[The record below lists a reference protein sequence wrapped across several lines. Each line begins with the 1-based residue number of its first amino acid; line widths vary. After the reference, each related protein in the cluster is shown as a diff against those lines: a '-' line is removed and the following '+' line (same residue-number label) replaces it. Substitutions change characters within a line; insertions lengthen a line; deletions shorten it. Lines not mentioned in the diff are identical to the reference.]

1 MKKVYYGPLLFLMST
16 ALILTFSCKKERALE
31 REAPVDYLE
40 EIKSTVKNPLD
51 SIIDTVQRDYGVK
64 VFYQFTPRIIDPTTF
79 FTPTS
84 YNQALA
90 YTNTVIR
97 KMWLGPLKQRF
108 PKFWAE
114 QKPIEFLVVG
124 SAIKFNSISSG
135 GAAGAG
141 LNGQFYRLGMGAVDN
156 MNFGAAIG
164 TVRNMVREH
173 MCILFHEHA
182 HQMDHKYGRGY
193 EYDRVS
199 RGDYY
204 GTPGYASRTDAQ
216 AQLDGFFRNYGGYA
230 PEEDFATTVEACL
243 RFSKDSIMKIV
254 AKNAKLRT
262 KYDMIYKKYLDMGMD
277 LHQMK
282 IYLDS
287 AAIALQ

>member
-1 MKKVYYGPLLFLMST
+1 MKKIYYKSFLFLLCFMVILFFSCNKET
-16 ALILTFSCKKERALE
+16 ALV

-40 EIKSTVKNPLD
+40 VVHSGPKNGLD
-51 SIIDTVQRDYGVK
+51 SLIDTIQNNYGVQ
-64 VFYQFTPRIIDPTTF
+64 VYYQFTPRVIDPTTF
-79 FTPTS
+79 FTPTT
-84 YNQALA
+84 YNRAMA
-90 YTNTVIR
+90 YADIVVR

-114 QKPIEFLVVG
+114 QKPIEFLIVG

-141 LNGQFYRLGMGAVDN
+141 LNGQFYRLGMGGVDN
-156 MNFGAAIG
+156 MSFTRA
-164 TVRNMVREH
+164 TVREH

-193 EYDRVS
+193 DYDRVS
-199 RGDYY
+199 QGEYY
-204 GTPGYASRTDAQ
+204 GTPGYTSRTDEQ
-216 AQLDGFFRNYGGYA
+216 AQEDGFFRNYGGYA

-254 AKNAKLRT
+254 AKNDKLRK
-262 KYDMIYKKYLDMGMD
+262 KYNMIYSKYLDMGMD
-277 LHQMK
+277 LHEMK
-282 IYLDS
+282 VYLDS
-287 AAIALQ
+287 AAIAL